1 MEKEKILIVIGRQF
15 GSGGKRIGRLV
26 ADMLGVSYYDK
37 ELMTEAA
44 QTFGFSPE
52 IFARTDEKKPSP
64 FRSVLHLVLGAP
76 QASADPDTLSPE
88 NIYGAQ
94 SRVIKGLCGQE
105 SCVIVGRSADYVMRD
120 HPHLLSVFLHAPDEV
135 RIRRILERGEVS
147 EPDAALELARKR
159 DTEREGYYNYYT
171 GRRWGVSSNYHL
183 SIDTSMMSDEE
194 SARLIADVALRK
206 FGLAPED
213 YLGKEGKTKLS

>member
-15 GSGGKRIGRLV
+15 GSGGKRIGQLV
-26 ADMLGVSYYDK
+26 ADRLGVSYYDK

-52 IFARTDEKKPSP
+52 IFARTDEKRPSP

-76 QASADPDTLSPE
+76 QASSDPDTLSPE

-94 SRVIKGLCGQE
+94 SRVIKGLCSHE

-120 HPHLLSVFLHAPDEV
+120 HPHLLSVFLHAPEH
-135 RIRRILERGEVS
+135 IRTARILRRGEVRT
-147 EPDAALELARKR
+147 EDEAIELARKR

-171 GRRWGVSSNYHL
+171 GRRWGVSSNYNL

-194 SARLIADVALRK
+194 SAELIADVALRK
-206 FGLAPED
+206 FGLEPDA
-213 YLGKEGKTKLS
+213 YQKKK